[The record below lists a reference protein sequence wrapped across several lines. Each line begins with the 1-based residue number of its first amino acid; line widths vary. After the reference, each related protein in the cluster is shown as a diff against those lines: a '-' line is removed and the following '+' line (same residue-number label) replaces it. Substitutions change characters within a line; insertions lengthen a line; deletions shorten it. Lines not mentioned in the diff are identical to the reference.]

1 MEQVEKE
8 RGLHLSVAN
17 VMSEIGVPV
26 YRHQQMRL
34 QRESLAC
41 GPGLALNH
49 HTAIFD
55 PVCDKSL

>member
-1 MEQVEKE
+1 MEQVEEE
-8 RGLHLSVAN
+8 RGLPLSVDN
-17 VMSEIGVPV
+17 IKGEIDVHV

-34 QRESLAC
+34 RRESLAC
-41 GPGLALNH
+41 GPCLALNH